1 MENAKHRLWAVTPL
15 DGRYAPQIESLNA
28 VFSEAALIKCRL
40 QVEMHWL
47 LHLSEVPELTKAL
60 GAMPPAMTK
69 ALNESIKS
77 VPNAWLKQVKLE
89 EQTTKH
95 DVKAV
100 EYVLREHL
108 RGVAAKSP
116 WLAMLHFACTS
127 EDINNLSYAL
137 MLKDARD
144 KVLIPALD
152 NVLKNLIQHTE
163 ACAAMPMLSRTHGQS
178 ATPTTMGKEL
188 AVFGQRLLWA
198 REACKQVI
206 IRGKINGAVGNF
218 NAHSIAFSDVNW
230 NKVGE
235 SFVTKRLGI
244 TWNPYTTQIE
254 NHDWMASYADSWR
267 HVNTILIG
275 MCRDIWGYISLG
287 YFTQKATA
295 GEVGSSTM
303 PHKVNPIDFENA
315 EGNLGLAN
323 AIAVHLSDKL
333 PISRWQRD
341 LSDSTVQRAW
351 GEQLGHSLLAYSSLL
366 RGLQKISPAPKALAR
381 DLDNAW
387 EVLTEA
393 VQTVMRR
400 YGVVDAYERLKAV
413 SRGQAF
419 DQQALKAVVE
429 GCSELPADV
438 RQKLLQMKPSDYV
451 GIAPQL
457 ATNFVKD
464 ALKSIGS

>member
-28 VFSEAALIKCRL
+28 VFSEAALIKRRL

-47 LHLSEVPELTKAL
+47 QHLSEVPQLTKAL
-60 GAMPPAMTK
+60 GTMPPAMAKTL
-69 ALNESIKS
+69 ADSIRN
-77 VPNAWLKQVKLE
+77 VPDAWLEQVKLE

-108 RGVAAKSP
+108 QGIANKSP

-137 MLKDARD
+137 MLKEARE

-152 NVLKNLIQHTE
+152 AVIKSLVHHTE
-163 ACAAMPMLSRTHGQS
+163 TCAAMPMLSRTHGQS

-198 REACKQVI
+198 RAECERVV

-218 NAHSIAFSDVNW
+218 NAHSIAFSDVDW
-230 NKVGE
+230 DKVGE
-235 SFVTKRLGI
+235 SFVTKRLGL

-254 NHDWMASYADSWR
+254 NHDWMANYADAWR
-267 HVNTILIG
+267 HTNTILIG
-275 MCRDIWGYISLG
+275 LCRDIWGYISLG
-287 YFTQKATA
+287 YFTQKAAA

-351 GEQLGHSLLAYSSLL
+351 GEQMGHTLLAYKSLL
-366 RGLQKISPAPKALAR
+366 RGLQKISPATKAMSR

-419 DQQALKAVVE
+419 DQTALRAVVD
-429 GCSELPADV
+429 GCHELPQDV
-438 RQKLLQMKPSDYV
+438 RQKLLQMRPSDYV

-464 ALKSIGS
+464 AHKMIGS